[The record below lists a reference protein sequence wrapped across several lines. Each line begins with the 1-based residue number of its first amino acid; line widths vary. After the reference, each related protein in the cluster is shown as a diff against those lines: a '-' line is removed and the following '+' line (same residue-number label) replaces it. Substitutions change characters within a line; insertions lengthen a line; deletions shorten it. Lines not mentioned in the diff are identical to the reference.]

1 MFLHQYN
8 NQYKIKG
15 GVIMLVFDE
24 STGTYFDT
32 EKVDAIIAFFLA
44 LYAPADWRERLN
56 LED

>member
-1 MFLHQYN
+1 
-8 NQYKIKG
+8 
-15 GVIMLVFDE
+15 MLVFDE